1 MFRDRTRLSSIHD
14 AKVPRRS
21 VLHERE
27 NRDGLRFSV
36 RDAEG
41 EEEKGEEEEE
51 KAESHCFSCRGNPF
65 VGALQSSVLI
75 RPSTPSSLIVQLRLL
90 HVRALVEC
98 LDFSTTL
105 ESTLQAAAES
115 PPRPCTR
122 TLQTPTISFPLTYT
136 ADPFVVRLCE
146 RIKPEQQTNREAIT
160 LFRWGGRCLDV
171 AWREIVR
178 AYTIACYTLRTTH
191 VWRSISQPSNCCQNL
206 WSRFSN

>member
-1 MFRDRTRLSSIHD
+1 MFRDRTRLSSIHG

-41 EEEKGEEEEE
+41 EEEEEEEEEE

-115 PPRPCTR
+115 PPGHARAPSKRRQLVSHWPIPR
-122 TLQTPTISFPLTYT
+122 TPSWNGFAKELNQNNKQTEKRLLSFVGV
-136 ADPFVVRLCE
+136 D
-146 RIKPEQQTNREAIT
+146 
-160 LFRWGGRCLDV
+160 G
-171 AWREIVR
+171 
-178 AYTIACYTLRTTH
+178 
-191 VWRSISQPSNCCQNL
+191 VWM
-206 WSRFSN
+206 